1 MTNLILHDFLVE
13 HAKFHFPATP
23 IGGTAVSTTNISA
36 LDVGSLEIEWKA
48 LRAVRDKDLPK
59 KLCDTLKNILGE
71 TPLTEDLKRSL
82 SRCFLPPLRADG
94 SGVAK
99 QWLKNPSEA
108 HVSIILV
115 PSLYT
120 QAEPLGQSKS
130 LLEHG
135 VFSATQECLL
145 QYGQLEFS
153 TELEQGV
160 EEAKSIVDFHALVED
175 KIVAVVEAKSPK
187 VMHRLGELQ
196 TQNAFEVRWTSGS
209 GNLVS
214 QIFSKVGLGFLI
226 RE

>member
-1 MTNLILHDFLVE
+1 
-13 HAKFHFPATP
+13 
-23 IGGTAVSTTNISA
+23 
-36 LDVGSLEIEWKA
+36 
-48 LRAVRDKDLPK
+48 
-59 KLCDTLKNILGE
+59 
-71 TPLTEDLKRSL
+71 
-82 SRCFLPPLRADG
+82 
-94 SGVAK
+94 
-99 QWLKNPSEA
+99 
-108 HVSIILV
+108 
-115 PSLYT
+115 
-120 QAEPLGQSKS
+120 
-130 LLEHG
+130 
-135 VFSATQECLL
+135 L